1 MSWDLLTIPSLLSDY
16 TLRNVTLGSA
26 LLGLTGGV
34 VGTLNLLKKQ
44 SLLGDAVAHCSLP
57 GICLS
62 FLILGHKVPFWLLVG
77 GGLTGWLGALCVRLL
92 VEHTRVKEDA
102 ALGCVLSAFFGL
114 GLTLLT
120 LIAKINNANQAGLES
135 FLFGQA
141 ATIIHEDVV
150 VIFSLCLA
158 CLMTVGLLFKEFKIY
173 CFDPDYSQT
182 LGFSYPLLDKIRIA
196 LVVTSVVIGLQTVG
210 VILMSA
216 LLVIPAAAARQWSNR
231 LSRVLLLGGLFGAL
245 SGILGTLISSSTR
258 QLPTGPVIVIVA
270 SLILLFSLLFAPQRG
285 VIASWYRDRN
295 KKLSFK
301 KIQETSFNKLDTKSS
316 KETET
321 IS

>member
-1 MSWDLLTIPSLLSDY
+1 MSWDLLTIPSFLSDY
-16 TLRNVTLGSA
+16 TLRNVALGSA

-57 GICLS
+57 GVCLS
-62 FLILGHKVPFWLLVG
+62 FLLLGHKVLFWLLVG

-102 ALGCVLSAFFGL
+102 ALGCVLSTFFGF

-120 LIAKINNANQAGLES
+120 FIAKMNNANQAGLES

-158 CLMTVGLLFKEFKIY
+158 CLLVIGLLFKEFKIY
-173 CFDPDYSQT
+173 CFDPEYAWT
-182 LGFSYPLLDKIRIA
+182 LGYSHSLLDKIRIA
-196 LVVTSVVIGLQTVG
+196 LVIITVAIGLQTVG

-245 SGILGTLISSSTR
+245 SGVTGTLISSSTR
-258 QLPTGPVIVIVA
+258 QLPTGPVIVIIA
-270 SLILLFSLLFAPQRG
+270 SIILLFSLLFAPQRG
-285 VIASWYRDRN
+285 IIASWYKERN
-295 KKLSFK
+295 RKHSLKKM
-301 KIQETSFNKLDTKSS
+301 QETHGKS
-316 KETET
+316 ETV
-321 IS
+321 S